1 MRWLRYFFQARGG
14 MVLLARNKSKLVYF
28 QTFFVGIVERHILRS
43 DRRSAAKGEVSLS
56 RGAERE

>member
-1 MRWLRYFFQARGG
+1 

-43 DRRSAAKGEVSLS
+43 DRRSGAKGEVSLS